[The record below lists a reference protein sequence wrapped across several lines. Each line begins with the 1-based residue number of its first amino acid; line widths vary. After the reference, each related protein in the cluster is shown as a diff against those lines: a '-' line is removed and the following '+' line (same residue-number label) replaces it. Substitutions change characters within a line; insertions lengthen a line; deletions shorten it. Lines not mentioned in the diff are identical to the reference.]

1 MHTRVENCRKFPDRV
16 IYNSQLKSI
25 AAHNW
30 KATWYHY
37 SNVSYA
43 DIVKGTIHQAYGK
56 TPVNCPLKVNRQLK
70 ANKVQNINS
79 KVSNLGAHVVNT
91 SFNTNKRVICAKN
104 SSVQCKNVGKPRE
117 KVKLSTN
124 CPVIGKKLN
133 IGSCNVSN
141 VNCGSNNK
149 LQSGVNLARPNIS
162 QLQTNC
168 VFNDVNRFA
177 CLQQVSD
184 DNTWPVLSD
193 SSTGSKNKVQND
205 CETVSHDVVSQSSNT
220 RVPSSNCNVT
230 SVKVNSNCKRLAK
243 NPCRTWS
250 VLSDSLTVSKNNV
263 HNDYETVSHDVMSRS
278 TNTRVPSLNCN
289 VTSVKVNS
297 NCKTLTNNPWGNKA
311 CDSVDSAVSPVT
323 VSNPS
328 INEAVQTVSDA
339 NFQSLK
345 ISADT
350 DQAVKNSVDLNC
362 DKYDLDLRFRPRH
375 REAVGK
381 AKYCKSFKDWD
392 SQTSD
397 KYGFIPLSDMM
408 LPNKNRKNSSLA
420 TIFDIHR
427 SIVDTNTHNFMEA
440 QIEIK
445 SQLNPDAWDKY
456 LQNYWDQQLPLLIRY
471 GFPLDFNPASPLHH
485 EEINHASANLFVQD
499 VAHYLKEETGF
510 KAILGPFDSPPIKN
524 MHISPFMTRPKPSS
538 DHRRVIIDLSYP
550 KGQSVNQ
557 GVSSEQYLN
566 TAFILSLPTIDNITQ
581 KIRKYGKGSLIYKID
596 ISRAFRHVKIDPD
609 SYFLLGLK
617 LDKYFLDTCLPFGYR
632 HGSAIF
638 QRISDSIRYIM
649 AESGYSLTN
658 YIDDLVGN
666 ATVSQTEPA
675 FQKLKNLLQ
684 ELGLTISETKLVAPT
699 TKCVCLGIEVDTVNS
714 TLSIPQQ
721 KLAEILTVCQ
731 QWENKNKCTRK
742 ELQSLLGSLLYIAK
756 CVRYSR
762 NFLNRMLELLRQTHK
777 DTTINLTPGFIQDLA
792 WFLKFAPKFNG
803 TSYFN
808 HAHVHAKIELDA
820 SLEGLGA
827 YFNDQIYA
835 IPLVR
840 GYNQFHI
847 VQLEM
852 LNVLV
857 AVRVWANQWNGKTIV
872 IACDNQAVVSVI
884 NTGKTKDVVLAAIAR
899 NIATEVALSDINLR
913 LIHILGKNNIVA
925 DSLSRYYTSDLYK
938 NNIKN
943 LLPHATWVVP
953 ADNTL
958 LIDYNI

>member
-1 MHTRVENCRKFPDRV
+1 MPTSVKNCKKFPDRV

-30 KATWYHY
+30 KGTWYHY
-37 SNVSYA
+37 SNVSYS

-56 TPVNCPLKVNRQLK
+56 SSVNCPLKVNRQLM

-117 KVKLSTN
+117 KVNKLSTN

-141 VNCGSNNK
+141 VNYGSNNK
-149 LQSGVNLARPNIS
+149 LEPKVNSARPNNS

-168 VFNDVNRFA
+168 VLNDVNRFA

-184 DNTWPVLSD
+184 DNTWSVLSD
-193 SSTGSKNKVQND
+193 SSAVSKNNVQND
-205 CETVSHDVVSQSSNT
+205 CETVSHDVVSQSINT
-220 RVPSSNCNVT
+220 WVPSS
-230 SVKVNSNCKRLAK
+230 
-243 NPCRTWS
+243 
-250 VLSDSLTVSKNNV
+250 
-263 HNDYETVSHDVMSRS
+263 
-278 TNTRVPSLNCN
+278 NCN

-297 NCKTLTNNPWGNKA
+297 NCKTLTNNPWGNKV
-311 CDSVDSAVSPVT
+311 CDSVDSAVSAVT

-328 INEAVQTVSDA
+328 INEAPQTVSNA
-339 NFQSLK
+339 NFQSSK
-345 ISADT
+345 MSANT
-350 DQAVKNSVDLNC
+350 NQAVKNSVDLNC

-375 REAVGK
+375 REAVAK
-381 AKYCKSFKDWD
+381 AKNCKSFKDWD

-397 KYGFIPLSDMM
+397 KYGFIPLSDMI
-408 LPNKNRKNSSLA
+408 LPKKNRKNSSLA

-499 VAHYLKEETGF
+499 VAHYLQEETSF
-510 KAILGPFDSPPIKN
+510 TAILGPFDSPPIKN

-638 QRISDSIRYIM
+638 QRITDSIRYIM
-649 AESGYSLTN
+649 AEAGYSLTN

-666 ATVSQTEPA
+666 ATVSQAEPA
-675 FQKLKNLLQ
+675 FQKLKKLLQ
-684 ELGLTISETKLVAPT
+684 ELGLTISEAKLVAPT

-731 QWENKNKCTRK
+731 QWQNKNKCTRK

-835 IPLVR
+835 IP
-840 GYNQFHI
+840 FI
-847 VQLEM
+847 
-852 LNVLV
+852 
-857 AVRVWANQWNGKTIV
+857 
-872 IACDNQAVVSVI
+872 
-884 NTGKTKDVVLAAIAR
+884 
-899 NIATEVALSDINLR
+899 
-913 LIHILGKNNIVA
+913 
-925 DSLSRYYTSDLYK
+925 SLSYCAVGNVKCFGSCSCLG
-938 NNIKN
+938 
-943 LLPHATWVVP
+943 
-953 ADNTL
+953 
-958 LIDYNI
+958 